1 MTSSSGAHH
10 VNNLVSLNIS
20 KPTEKKMR
28 RSLLTAALL
37 AMTMLFTSL
46 PAFAEDKAVVE
57 AMESYMDFVDY
68 GGATIFP
75 EQIPKDDWKNFFVI
89 DARDSDQFLKDHIP
103 GAVNIE
109 WRRALAERSRIPKD
123 KPVLLYC
130 NTGSLS
136 AQAGFALRV
145 AGFENVRILQGGFAE
160 WKAKG
165 GMDAATRATG
175 TVKH

>member
-1 MTSSSGAHH
+1 MKLPLITA
-10 VNNLVSLNIS
+10 SLMAIALQFT
-20 KPTEKKMR
+20 PM
-28 RSLLTAALL
+28 LAA
-37 AMTMLFTSL
+37 AQ
-46 PAFAEDKAVVE
+46 DKAAVD
-57 AMESYMDFVDY
+57 AMESYLDFVEY

-75 EQIPKDDWKNFFVI
+75 EQIPRDDWKKFFVI
-89 DARDSDQFLKDHIP
+89 DARDKDQFNKEHIP

-130 NTGSLS
+130 NSGSLS

-145 AGFENVRILQGGFAE
+145 AGYENVRILQGGFSE

-165 GMDAATRATG
+165 GLDAAEKATQP
-175 TVKH
+175 VKH